1 MKRIHLIAAIS
12 MASLFFS
19 CHGGKQKTDGQDT
32 ISTETT
38 TDSQAIANTQTV
50 NVDTRLTSIARFVA
64 GKPIDAG
71 DDLYEK
77 SQSEAWQRYSQACM
91 QAWQTYDSKV
101 ADSIRVW
108 RDMELGN
115 VSDSIKTVFYPFSG
129 PDFINANLYF
139 PNANEFILFGMEP
152 PGDIPNPENIGA
164 ESLDVYLHSFSEAIS
179 SITQHSFFHTKRM
192 KKQLA
197 SKELYGVTPILML
210 FMAQADKKI
219 VNIRPFEFVNNGEK
233 KYLDHFPRY
242 KGEEAFGKGVE
253 IQFTDWNQKELR
265 TLTYFAANI
274 ADGGLSQ
281 NIPTR
286 EFLKTIPSPCVT
298 YVKSATYLMN
308 KSYFSIIRNTVL
320 DKADL
325 ILQDDSGI
333 RYKYFDPKIWDI
345 QLYGSYDNPIAL
357 FKEHFDQALHDAY
370 RTKKVKPL
378 PFRRGYDAA
387 SNQLIARK
395 HK

>member
-1 MKRIHLIAAIS
+1 MKRIHLIIAIS
-12 MASLFFS
+12 TACLFVS
-19 CHGGKQKTDGQDT
+19 CHGKKQKTDMQDT
-32 ISTETT
+32 VSAETT
-38 TDSQAIANTQTV
+38 TSQAMADTQTV
-50 NVDTRLTSIARFVA
+50 NADAHLTAIARFVA
-64 GKPIDAG
+64 GKPMEAG
-71 DDLYEK
+71 DDLYQL
-77 SQSEAWQRYSQACM
+77 SQSEAWQRYSQECT

-101 ADSIRVW
+101 ADSIRAW
-108 RDMELGN
+108 RDTELGN
-115 VSDSIKTVFYPFSG
+115 ISENIKTVFYPFSG

-139 PNANEFILFGMEP
+139 PDANEFILFGMEH
-152 PGDIPNPENIGA
+152 PGNIPNPGNIRA
-164 ESLDVYLHSFSEAIS
+164 ESMDAYLHSFSNAIS

-192 KKQLA
+192 KKQLE

-210 FMAQADKKI
+210 FMAQANKKI
-219 VNIRPFEFVNNGEK
+219 VSIRPFEFVNNGEK

-253 IQFTDWNQKELR
+253 IQFTDWDQKKLCK
-265 TLTYFAANI
+265 LTYFAANI

-281 NIPTR
+281 NVPTR
-286 EFLKTIPSPCVT
+286 EFLQTIPSPCVA

-333 RYKYFDPKIWDI
+333 RYKYFDPEIWDI

-357 FKEHFDQALHDAY
+357 FKEHFDQALYDAY
-370 RTKKVKPL
+370 RSKNVKPL

-395 HK
+395 RK